1 MFYGYNLFIKLILRL
16 YMYLEDINSPY
27 DLKKLSIEEL
37 ILLSS
42 EIREFLIKNVSNT
55 GGHLGSNLGVVDLTL
70 VLHYLFNSPKDAFIF
85 DVGHQSYTHKII
97 TGRKDKFNTLRTYGG
112 LSGFPKRIES
122 EHDIEETGHSSTSLS
137 FAYGLSVSKELSDD
151 TGDVIAIIGDGAM
164 TGGMALEA
172 MNNIANTDRDIIIV
186 LNNNEMSIGKNI
198 GAVSKFLNN
207 TLNDNLVHDASEK
220 LRVLVS
226 ALPFGDIANEFINRG
241 KEAVRTFLTPGIAFR
256 EMGFKYFGPVD
267 GHNYY
272 ELIDTFQKVK
282 SMRGLRLVQVNTV
295 KGKGYKIA
303 EENPDKFHGIAPFD
317 IETGELK
324 NKSNSKTF
332 SNIAGESIIKAAEEN
347 KNIVAITAAMES
359 GTGLSE
365 YAELFK
371 DRFFDVG
378 IAEQHSITFAVG
390 LSVNGIIPFVFL
402 YSTFLQR
409 GYDQIIHDIGIM
421 NANVK
426 LMIDRAGL
434 VPEDGDTHQGV
445 FDISFLRIIPNITIM
460 SPVGEKDFKDMVKK
474 SIEYKGPTVIRYNKS
489 AVRELRENLVSD
501 NFEIG
506 KAHIVRDF
514 ENSNNLII
522 SYGQTLIDIYDAVY
536 EINLNTA
543 LLNLS
548 TLKPL
553 DEETILNMIRKSDKI
568 LIIEENIKKGGIGS
582 AVLELMSDNE
592 IYKSVK
598 IHALPDK
605 FFETA
610 KRNELLKMYKL
621 DKEGLKEIIGNYF

>member
-1 MFYGYNLFIKLILRL
+1 
-16 YMYLEDINSPY
+16 MYLENINNPS
-27 DLKKLSIEEL
+27 DLKKLSVEEL

-42 EIREFLIKNVSNT
+42 EIREFLIKNVSST

-85 DVGHQSYTHKII
+85 DVGHQAYTHKII
-97 TGRKDKFNTLRTYGG
+97 TGRKDKFSTLRTYGG
-112 LSGFPKRIES
+112 LSGFPKRNES
-122 EHDIEETGHSSTSLS
+122 EHDIEETGHASTSLS
-137 FAYGLSVSKELSDD
+137 FAYGLSVSKELLGEM
-151 TGDVIAIIGDGAM
+151 GDVIAIIGDGAM

-172 MNNIANTDRDIIIV
+172 INNIAHTERDIIIV

-198 GAVSKFLNN
+198 GAVSKFLNT
-207 TLNDNLVHDASEK
+207 TLNDNLVHEASEK
-220 LRVLVS
+220 VRGFVS
-226 ALPFGDIANEFINRG
+226 ALPFGDIANEFIDRG
-241 KEAVRTFLTPGIAFR
+241 KGAIRTFVAPGIAFR

-267 GHNYY
+267 GHSYE
-272 ELIDTFQKVK
+272 ELIDIFQKVQ
-282 SMRGLRLVQVNTV
+282 SIRGPRLVQVNTI

-303 EENPDKFHGIAPFD
+303 EENPAKFHGIAPFD

-324 NKSNSKTF
+324 NKSSSKTF
-332 SNIAGESIIKAAEEN
+332 SNIAGETIIKIAEEN
-347 KNIVAITAAMES
+347 KNVVAITAAMES

-365 YAELFK
+365 YAKLFK

-378 IAEQHSITFAVG
+378 IAEQHAITFSVG
-390 LSVNGIIPFVFL
+390 LSESGIIPFVFL

-409 GYDQIIHDIGIM
+409 GYDQVIHDIGIM

-445 FDISFLRIIPNITIM
+445 FDVSFLRIVPNITIM
-460 SPVGEKDFKDMVKK
+460 APVGEKDFRDMVQK
-474 SIEYKGPTVIRYNKS
+474 SLEYKGPTVIRYNKS
-489 AVRELRENLVSD
+489 SVRELRENLVSD

-514 ENSNNLII
+514 GNSNNLII
-522 SYGQTLIDIYDAVY
+522 SYGQTLIDIADAVD
-536 EINLNTA
+536 EINLDTA
-543 LLNLS
+543 ILNLS

-553 DEETILNMIRKSDKI
+553 DKETILNMIKNADKI
-568 LIIEENIKKGGIGS
+568 LIIEESVKSGGIGS
-582 AVLELMSDNE
+582 ALLELLSDNE
-592 IYKSVK
+592 IYKK
-598 IHALPDK
+598 IKLHALPNK

-610 KRNELLKMYKL
+610 SRNELLKMYKL
-621 DKEGLKEIIGNYF
+621 DKEGLKEIIKNYF